1 MPSAGILT
9 IHSVYG
15 RIVQFA
21 LFATCVAVFAS
32 ASSAHAS
39 AFTVA
44 DYLADLNIVQDDIK
58 QSPAIYNG
66 SPTAMSDL
74 IAAVNAGQEGILL
87 QGQGNISGADAA
99 YLAAVTDLNGVL
111 AIMGDP
117 LFDVGNAS
125 AVPEPPSLLLLGT
138 TFLALLAL
146 LWMTQRRKRHLTAHQ
161 LPL

>member
-9 IHSVYG
+9 IHSAYA
-15 RIVQFA
+15 RIVKFA

-44 DYLADLNIVQDDIK
+44 DYLADLNIVQDVIK
-58 QSPAIYNG
+58 QSPATYNG

-74 IAAVNAGQEGILL
+74 LAAVNAGQEGILQA
-87 QGQGNISGADAA
+87 QGDISASEPEFLTAII
-99 YLAAVTDLNGVL
+99 DLNGVL
-111 AIMGDP
+111 AIYGDP

-125 AVPEPPSLLLLGT
+125 TVPEPPTLLLLGT
-138 TFLALLAL
+138 ASPALVAL
-146 LWMTQRRKRHLTAHQ
+146 LWMTQRRKPHLTAHQ

>member
-58 QSPAIYNG
+58 QSPAIYDG

-74 IAAVNAGQEGILL
+74 LAAVNAGQAGIL
-87 QGQGNISGADAA
+87 QAQGNISAPEPEFLTAIIDFN
-99 YLAAVTDLNGVL
+99 DVL

-117 LFDVGNAS
+117 LFDVDDAS

-138 TFLALLAL
+138 AFPALVAVV
-146 LWMTQRRKRHLTAHQ
+146 WITQRQRRHLTAHR

>member
-1 MPSAGILT
+1 MPSAGIHT
-9 IHSVYG
+9 IHSAYG
-15 RIVQFA
+15 RLVKFV
-21 LFATCVAVFAS
+21 LFAICVAMFTLAR
-32 ASSAHAS
+32 SAHGS
-39 AFTVA
+39 PITVG

-138 TFLALLAL
+138 TSPVLLAL